1 MSYNIVKNLVFV
13 SAPLF
18 FINQQGI
25 SRKSQSTFQGQII
38 AVADYLVNMCVMWN
52 TRDGCP
58 LNETRSVSDIVQEDD
73 LWTRT
78 SVE

>member
-38 AVADYLVNMCVMWN
+38 AVADYLVNMCVM
-52 TRDGCP
+52 
-58 LNETRSVSDIVQEDD
+58 
-73 LWTRT
+73 
-78 SVE
+78 